1 MGLSVSLG
9 VVQQHGGTITAE
21 NRDQSDGSGARFIV
35 RLPMPAPAIAVD
47 AASAQP
53 IPSEGTGSRHVLI
66 VDDEETIRRA
76 LNRFYSRRGWMVTE
90 APDGACA
97 LGHLLDV
104 SETFDLV
111 ISDVKMPE
119 MSGIELHAALQESR
133 PDLLERVVFCT
144 GEAESAAVAS
154 FVAETGCT
162 ILLKPFDLK
171 SLAVLSD
178 DVASHRTERP
188 AVEFR

>member
-1 MGLSVSLG
+1 
-9 VVQQHGGTITAE
+9 
-21 NRDQSDGSGARFIV
+21 
-35 RLPMPAPAIAVD
+35 MPAPVIAVD
-47 AASAQP
+47 EVIAEP
-53 IPSEGTGSRHVLI
+53 IPSDGVGARHVLI

-97 LGHLLDV
+97 LEHLLAP

-133 PDLLERVVFCT
+133 PDLLDRVVFCT

-171 SLAVLSD
+171 SLAILSD
-178 DVASHRTERP
+178 DVTAHKTERQ
-188 AVEFR
+188 ALGYR